1 MKKLLLFFLCLLFL
15 LPAGCGQGLVSE
27 PVTRQESGVPA
38 EVQSSVSPIEEDP
51 APEAETPAGDAATE
65 EEAPAEETV
74 EVPETDSAEADTA
87 ELLQAEINETPSE
100 ETVTEEAAP
109 EETDEDRESDPGDAE
124 DTELPAGGTE
134 EENEPEPET
143 EPAPEPEPEPESEPA
158 SEEEP
163 ESENREVTYV
173 LNANPERM
181 RYHLPTCSSVDSI
194 KPENLKYF
202 YGTREEAEAE
212 GYVPC
217 GRCHPDKN

>member
-15 LPAGCGQGLVSE
+15 LSAGCGQGLVSE

-38 EVQSSVSPIEEDP
+38 EVQSSVSPTEADP
-51 APEAETPAGDAATE
+51 APETEAPGEDAATE

-87 ELLQAEINETPSE
+87 ELLQAEINETPSG

-109 EETDEDRESDPGDAE
+109 KETDEDRESDPGDAE

-134 EENEPEPET
+134 EENK
-143 EPAPEPEPEPESEPA
+143 PEPESKPA

>member
-1 MKKLLLFFLCLLFL
+1 MAVITLNDQNFKEITIDSGKTVVEEIFTDTCAACAML
-15 LPAGCGQGLVSE
+15 E
-27 PVTRQESGVPA
+27 PVFER
-38 EVQSSVSPIEEDP
+38 
-51 APEAETPAGDAATE
+51 
-65 EEAPAEETV
+65 
-74 EVPETDSAEADTA
+74 
-87 ELLQAEINETPSE
+87 
-100 ETVTEEAAP
+100 
-109 EETDEDRESDPGDAE
+109 
-124 DTELPAGGTE
+124 
-134 EENEPEPET
+134 
-143 EPAPEPEPEPESEPA
+143 A